1 VAFSIKND
9 ETDRLLRELVEL
21 TGESLTTAVT
31 ESVRERLE
39 REQRRRIDQR
49 AERVRRHLDYFHSL
63 PPLDRRADDVVIG
76 YDERG
81 LPA

>member
-1 VAFSIKND
+1 MAFSIKND

-39 REQRRRIDQR
+39 REQRRRIDLR
-49 AERVRRHLDYFHSL
+49 AERVRRHLEYFHSL
-63 PPLDRRADDVVIG
+63 PVVDRRADDVVIG

-81 LPA
+81 LPT